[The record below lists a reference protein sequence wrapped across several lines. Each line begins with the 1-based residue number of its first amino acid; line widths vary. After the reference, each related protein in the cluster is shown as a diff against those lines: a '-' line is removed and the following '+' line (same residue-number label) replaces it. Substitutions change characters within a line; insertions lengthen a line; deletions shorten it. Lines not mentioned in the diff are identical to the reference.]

1 MLNVCRFVPPSSN
14 QWFMAIEGMRNP
26 KNSWKKS
33 DSNGAYLGDN
43 DKKLMYTLCEAGS
56 EHRKFLRYLPISVTV
71 VAPLY
76 WWKEAD
82 TYGFMESNSCSTMH
96 KITSKPITLEDFS
109 IDDFTGD
116 FEGGELD
123 LSDCFKNVVADCE
136 MYRKKFLETG
146 DKRYWKALIQ
156 LLPSS
161 YNQRRTLFLTYET
174 ARNIYRQRKNHKLDE
189 WHTFCEWL
197 ETLPNSWLITGNPDY
212 EEQII

>member
-1 MLNVCRFVPPSSN
+1 MLSILKYCVPSKI
-14 QWFMAIEGMRNP
+14 QWEMSIEGMRNP
-26 KNSWKKS
+26 KNSWDRI
-33 DSNGAYLGDN
+33 DSIGESIGEN
-43 DKKLMYTLCEAGS
+43 DKRLMRTLAESGS
-56 EHRKFLRYLPISVTV
+56 EHRKFLRYLPIIVTV
-71 VAPLY
+71 NAPLY

-96 KITSKPITLEDFS
+96 KITSKPITLSDFS
-109 IDDFTGD
+109 IDDFEGE
-116 FEGGELD
+116 FEGGNLD
-123 LSDCFKNVVADCE
+123 LSDCFINVVSDCE
-136 MYRKKFLETG
+136 SYRTKFLETK

-156 LLPSS
+156 LLPTA

-212 EEQII
+212 EEHII